1 MGEYLSGVFEKFSEW
16 NGYILAAIVLL
27 VLFAVGMYFAG
38 RKVKWNTRMLASAAM
53 CVALT
58 YVLGQIRL
66 FTMPQGGSITPGSML
81 PEMLFSMAYGVWP
94 GFLAGALCG
103 MLGLLQSAYVIHP
116 VQMILDYPLA
126 MAMVGLGAI
135 VRNKRSLGAF
145 RLPLAVLIACIGRYA
160 CSVVS
165 GSVFFAEYAGDMNP
179 WVYSLSYNITYMGPE
194 TLVTMALAFIPK
206 VAALEN
212 VIKGTDKRMLNA

>member
-1 MGEYLSGVFEKFSEW
+1 
-16 NGYILAAIVLL
+16 
-27 VLFAVGMYFAG
+27 
-38 RKVKWNTRMLASAAM
+38 
-53 CVALT
+53 
-58 YVLGQIRL
+58 
-66 FTMPQGGSITPGSML
+66 
-81 PEMLFSMAYGVWP
+81 
-94 GFLAGALCG
+94 
-103 MLGLLQSAYVIHP
+103 
-116 VQMILDYPLA
+116 MILDYLLA

-165 GSVFFAEYAGDMNP
+165 GAVFFAEYAGDMNP

-206 VAALEN
+206 VAALEG

>member
-1 MGEYLSGVFEKFSEW
+1 
-16 NGYILAAIVLL
+16 
-27 VLFAVGMYFAG
+27 
-38 RKVKWNTRMLASAAM
+38 
-53 CVALT
+53 
-58 YVLGQIRL
+58 
-66 FTMPQGGSITPGSML
+66 MPQGGSITPGSML
-81 PEMLFSMAYGVWP
+81 PVMLFSMAYGVWP
-94 GFLAGALCG
+94 GFLAGTLCG

-116 VQMILDYPLA
+116 IQMILDYLLA

-165 GSVFFAEYAGDMNP
+165 GAVFFAEYAGDMNP

-206 VAALEN
+206 VAALEG

>member
-16 NGYILAAIVLL
+16 NGYILAAVVLL

-81 PEMLFSMAYGVWP
+81 PVMLFSMAYGVWP

-116 VQMILDYPLA
+116 IQMILDYLLA

-145 RLPLAVLIACIGRYA
+145 RLPLAGVQGQYRLRKQTQHRQTRQQGRRNA
-160 CSVVS
+160 LGELLHGESS
-165 GSVFFAEYAGDMNP
+165 F
-179 WVYSLSYNITYMGPE
+179 L
-194 TLVTMALAFIPK
+194 LVIYKKLHPDFI
-206 VAALEN
+206 
-212 VIKGTDKRMLNA
+212 R

>member
-27 VLFAVGMYFAG
+27 VLFAVGIYFAG

-81 PEMLFSMAYGVWP
+81 PVMLFSMAYGVWP

-116 VQMILDYPLA
+116 IQMILDYLLA

-165 GSVFFAEYAGDMNP
+165 GAVFFAEYAGDMNP